1 MTFIPANFDAE
12 QYELFIPRGGDI
24 SQSEDAA
31 AKINNII
38 NCQLLNN
45 ITKCRTAAVGVAT
58 KMFREVERQ
67 IIELGYDKKFG
78 ALDTEPRY
86 IIRLAIARNIRKWTD
101 MEDYEFDTNS
111 F

>member
-1 MTFIPANFDAE
+1 MTFIPANFDAA
-12 QYELFIPRGGDI
+12 QYELFTEPDSRMA
-24 SQSEDAA
+24 EDAA

-38 NCQLLNN
+38 NCQLQTN
-45 ITKCRTAAVGVAT
+45 ITKCRTAAVGAAT
-58 KMFREVERQ
+58 KMYREIERQ
-67 IIELGYDKKFG
+67 ITELGYDKVFG

-86 IIRLAIARNIRKWTD
+86 MIRLAIARNIRKWTD